1 MPRTP
6 IDWLVRSRLTAR
18 QLALI
23 VQLSDKG
30 SVLHAAEAA
39 HMTQPA
45 ASRLLHTIEDALGVR
60 LFERH
65 SRGVVTTPYGEVL
78 VRHARAVLAEFKQ
91 AHEEVEA
98 LASGIAGEVRIGTAV
113 TSATDLVPLAVAQ
126 LNTRYPRVRVEVEL
140 GFSEALVAQVLER
153 KLDIAIARLHP
164 SRELA
169 GIDFASL
176 GEEPHGMIAR
186 TRHPLAR
193 GKSLDLA
200 DLTGQT
206 WVLPPRGNVLR
217 DRLTVLFLQKG
228 IDLPRQVVETS
239 ALPVITS
246 LLRISDMVAP
256 LAIEVVRP
264 YFETR
269 LLIQLP
275 LRLDLRLGAAGI
287 VTRHGHEL
295 SPGAQA
301 MMIELRAVA
310 SRLYPRKVI
319 RSA

>member
-1 MPRTP
+1 
-6 IDWLVRSRLTAR
+6 
-18 QLALI
+18 
-23 VQLSDKG
+23 
-30 SVLHAAEAA
+30 
-39 HMTQPA
+39 
-45 ASRLLHTIEDALGVR
+45 
-60 LFERH
+60 
-65 SRGVVTTPYGEVL
+65 
-78 VRHARAVLAEFKQ
+78 
-91 AHEEVEA
+91 
-98 LASGIAGEVRIGTAV
+98 
-113 TSATDLVPLAVAQ
+113 
-126 LNTRYPRVRVEVEL
+126 
-140 GFSEALVAQVLER
+140 
-153 KLDIAIARLHP
+153 
-164 SRELA
+164 
-169 GIDFASL
+169 
-176 GEEPHGMIAR
+176 MIAR